1 MLERHTP
8 ALILLLS
15 SFFILFLIS
24 FLKLSVSFSDIVYVL
39 HNQNEMDCAKGKHEG
54 VQPAIVVP
62 LEYLP
67 GEARN
72 ARVVKG

>member
-8 ALILLLS
+8 VLILLFCTL
-15 SFFILFLIS
+15 FILLLIS
-24 FLKLSVSFSDIVYVL
+24 FLKLSVSFPDIVYVL
-39 HNQNEMDCAKGKHEG
+39 HNQDEMDCTEGKHEG

>member
-8 ALILLLS
+8 VLILLLCT
-15 SFFILFLIS
+15 FFVLLLIS
-24 FLKLSVSFSDIVYVL
+24 FLKLSVSFPDIVYVL
-39 HNQNEMDCAKGKHEG
+39 HNQNEMDCAEDKHEG
-54 VQPAIVVP
+54 VHPAIVVP